1 MAAGARILPEYSRLI
16 IDEAHHLEDVA
27 TDQLGIE
34 LRERDIFDHL
44 DQIIR
49 ETEGQRLGFLPQ
61 LEYVARTGDLA
72 PSKKTDLEQW
82 SRSLSL
88 GVTKVRSRV
97 SEFFN
102 ALGGLLQSYG
112 EGQGEYDLHLRLTRA
127 IRAQPAWSEVEINCE
142 NLILALEDV
151 AKTLAKIHV
160 AIEDLPLPEMLKMET
175 PSLLNANEELR
186 RQMNSLVFHPE
197 ENTIHWLTL
206 GRKSNTIGLHS
217 APLHVG
223 LLLQNALYSQNDSLI
238 LTGATLSTEGNFAY
252 LKERLGIEDAAEL
265 LLGSPFDY
273 QRAALVY
280 LATDIPE
287 PGRAGYQES
296 LARALVSLCRAMG
309 GRCLALFTSHA
320 ALRATQA
327 AIRGP
332 LEEDDILVLG
342 QGVDGSPRQLLAS
355 LRSNPRTVL
364 LGAASF
370 WEGVDVVGEALSVL
384 VIVRLPFSV
393 PTNPIFAARSETFE
407 DPFNEYAL
415 PQTAFRFK
423 QGFGRLIRSK
433 SDRGVMVVLDSRLVT
448 KNYGQVFLKSL
459 PSCRVE
465 RGPSRNLPNAV
476 KGWMGR

>member
-1 MAAGARILPEYSRLI
+1 M
-16 IDEAHHLEDVA
+16 
-27 TDQLGIE
+27 
-34 LRERDIFDHL
+34 
-44 DQIIR
+44 
-49 ETEGQRLGFLPQ
+49 
-61 LEYVARTGDLA
+61 
-72 PSKKTDLEQW
+72 
-82 SRSLSL
+82 
-88 GVTKVRSRV
+88 
-97 SEFFN
+97 
-102 ALGGLLQSYG
+102 
-112 EGQGEYDLHLRLTRA
+112 
-127 IRAQPAWSEVEINCE
+127 
-142 NLILALEDV
+142 
-151 AKTLAKIHV
+151 
-160 AIEDLPLPEMLKMET
+160 
-175 PSLLNANEELR
+175 
-186 RQMNSLVFHPE
+186 
-197 ENTIHWLTL
+197 
-206 GRKSNTIGLHS
+206 
-217 APLHVG
+217 
-223 LLLQNALYSQNDSLI
+223 
-238 LTGATLSTEGNFAY
+238 
-252 LKERLGIEDAAEL
+252 
-265 LLGSPFDY
+265 
-273 QRAALVY
+273 
-280 LATDIPE
+280 
-287 PGRAGYQES
+287 
-296 LARALVSLCRAMG
+296 ARALVSLCRAMG

-433 SDRGVMVVLDSRLVT
+433 SDRGVMVVLDSRLVI